1 MDSALVTL
9 EGSEKQVAWATDM
22 RTKVLADLEQMPK
35 GAATQEWRD
44 AFVAECQRVLG
55 QIRKAKTWI
64 DNRRGNFSTRVAL
77 MARAEGLAFSMPQ

>member
-1 MDSALVTL
+1 MYSALATL

-22 RTKVLADLEQMPK
+22 RAKVLAELEQMPK

-55 QIRKAKTWI
+55 QVRRAKTWI
-64 DNRRGNFSTRVAL
+64 DNRHGDFGARVAR
-77 MARAEGLAFSMPQ
+77 MARAEGIAFSMPQ